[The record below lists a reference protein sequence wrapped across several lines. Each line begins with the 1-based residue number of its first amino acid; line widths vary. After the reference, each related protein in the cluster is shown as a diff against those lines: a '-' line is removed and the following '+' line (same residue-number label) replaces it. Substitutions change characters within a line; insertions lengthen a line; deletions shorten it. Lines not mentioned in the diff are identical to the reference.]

1 MVKILKELAANQ
13 LVWLNIFTVLLSE
26 FYQDFRKPFR
36 KTFSFDGSSRIF
48 EIYRCELSIF

>member
-48 EIYRCELSIF
+48 EICRCELSIF